1 MKESTLATKVMI
13 AVLCLGVL
21 IYLAIYFV
29 QGWEEDLVTTTAY
42 AYSQDV
48 GLEASG
54 VVVRE
59 ETVLPGSGGDVDQI
73 LAEGER
79 AAVGD
84 PVVLLYSD
92 ASALSTRQSIRAL
105 EAEIEQLEYALS
117 SGAQGGSAARLDEQ
131 IISSVVSLRALTASG
146 GLSSLEDAALN
157 LRTMVFKRDY
167 TYGDTAAASQLSQ
180 LIQDKRSQLA
190 DLNRS
195 LSQVSRTVYA
205 PASGVFSST
214 VDGWE
219 SLLSPDMLP
228 SLTAG
233 QLLQLLTRKPAADAQ
248 AVGKLI
254 TGSTWYFAALLPGSS
269 SGLQEGQ
276 IYPVSFSNG
285 YYGQVPMTLEQI
297 VLEDEQT
304 LAIFS
309 ARSHLAD
316 TVPLRVETAD
326 VITKQFQGI
335 RVPRKALRVETET
348 VETKD
353 DETGE
358 VTTSQVNHYGVFTV
372 VRSQAEWQEVEVLY
386 TADAYY
392 VVQPVNP
399 EAATRLRAGDEVIL
413 NSSGIY
419 NGKVVR

>member
-21 IYLAIYFV
+21 VYLAVYFV

-59 ETVLPGSGGDVDQI
+59 ETVLPGSGGYVDQI

-84 PVVLLYSD
+84 AVVLLYND
-92 ASALSTRQSIRAL
+92 ASALSTRQSIRTL
-105 EAEIEQLEYALS
+105 TAEIEQLEYALS
-117 SGAQGGSAARLDEQ
+117 DRSQGGNASRLDEQ

-146 GLSSLEDAALN
+146 SLSTLEDAALN
-157 LRTMVFKRDY
+157 LRAMVFKRDH
-167 TYGDTAAASQLSQ
+167 TYGDTGAAAQLSQ

-195 LSQVSRTVYA
+195 LNQVSRTVYA
-205 PASGVFSST
+205 PAAGVFSST

-219 SLLSPDMLP
+219 TLLTPDILS
-228 SLTAG
+228 SLTADR
-233 QLLQLLTRKPAADAQ
+233 LVQLLTQRPAADPQ
-248 AVGKLI
+248 AVGKLV
-254 TGSTWYFAALLPGSS
+254 TGSTWYFAALLPGTN

-276 IYPVSFSNG
+276 TYPVSFGDG
-285 YYGQVPMTLEQI
+285 YYGQVPMRLENI
-297 VLEDEQT
+297 VLGEEQT
-304 LAIFS
+304 LVTFS

-326 VITKQFQGI
+326 VITRQIQGI
-335 RVPRKALRVETET
+335 RIPRKALRVETET
-348 VETKD
+348 VETTD
-353 DETGE
+353 EETGGAA
-358 VTTSQVNHYGVFTV
+358 TSQVNHYGVFTV

-392 VVQPVNP
+392 LVRPVNP
-399 EAATRLRAGDEVIL
+399 EASTRLRAGDEVVL

-419 NGKVVR
+419 DGKVVR